1 MRIGRFLRC
10 GVVSLCA
17 ALVFAFSSFAKDE
30 SNDQL
35 VQMVIKLLS
44 EQDKDL
50 RAVGL
55 DQVRNEA
62 KGDAATKQFA
72 AQLPKLSAAEQV
84 GLLSALA
91 DRGDHAA
98 LPAVIELLNKSDDET
113 VRVAAVTTIGSLGD
127 STHLALLLKALA
139 SGRRCRKNRRE
150 ISCPTT
156 SRRRSSWRNR
166 RSAQKFATPHVR
178 CPHRSSRR
186 APRLTTVG
194 DLLAAATGDDAKV
207 RRAAMVALSQLA
219 SANNLPGMFKAVLK
233 AEKGTEREAAEKA
246 VAVVAGGID
255 DADARASAMLSA
267 WAKFNAQ
274 DQIALLPALGRV
286 GGAKIYTVVK
296 KAMADEDMAHRDAGL
311 RALCNWPDSTVL
323 DELLAL
329 AEKADSPAHRA
340 MIFQAFVRIG
350 ATRDDR
356 TDLERLARMQQA
368 MAAAKTA
375 EERALVVNRCRTS
388 YSIESLRYVLPYL
401 EQPEFVQLACE
412 TIVELAHHRELREP
426 NKSEFDPALDKV
438 IKLSKDAVVV
448 DRANRYKRGETWARP
463 KPTDATNSP

>member
-1 MRIGRFLRC
+1 VRTGQLLTH
-10 GVVSLCA
+10 GAVSLCA
-17 ALVFAFSSFAKDE
+17 VLVFAFWSFAKDE
-30 SNDQL
+30 PSDEL

-62 KGDAATKQFA
+62 KGSAATEQFA
-72 AQLPKLSAAEQV
+72 AQLPKLSAVEQV

-91 DRGDHAA
+91 DRGDNAA
-98 LPAVIELLNKSDDET
+98 LPAVIELLTQSHTET
-113 VRVAAVTTIGSLGD
+113 VRAAAVTTIGSLGK
-127 STHLALLLKALA
+127 STNLPLLLNSLANGGTIEKSSAKIAIERLRGEEVPNAIAAAL
-139 SGRRCRKNRRE
+139 K
-150 ISCPTT
+150 T
-156 SRRRSSWRNR
+156 SPPPLRI
-166 RSAQKFATPHVR
+166 ALIEVLAE
-178 CPHRSSRR
+178 RR
-186 APRLTTVG
+186 ALTTVG
-194 DLLAAATGDDAKV
+194 EILIAANGDDAKV
-207 RRAAMVALSQLA
+207 RSAAMGALSQLA
-219 SANNLPGMFKAVLK
+219 SVEHLPGMFDAVLK

-246 VAVVAGGID
+246 VAVVAGRID

-274 DQIALLPALGRV
+274 DQIALLPVLGRV
-286 GGAKIYTVVK
+286 GSAKIYTFVK
-296 KAMADEDMAHRDAGL
+296 KAMAGEDPARRDAGL

-323 DELLAL
+323 DELLEG
-329 AEKADSPAHRA
+329 AEKADTPAHRA

-350 ATRDDR
+350 STRDNR
-356 TDLERLARMQQA
+356 TDLERFARMKQA

-375 EERALVVNRCRTS
+375 EERAFVVNRCRTS
-388 YSIESLRYVLPYL
+388 YSIESLRYVLPFL

-426 NKSEFDPALDKV
+426 NKGEFDPALDKV

-463 KPTDATNSP
+463 KPTDATTSQ

>member
-1 MRIGRFLRC
+1 MCESANFLTH
-10 GVVSLCA
+10 GVVCLFA
-17 ALVFAFSSFAKDE
+17 VLVFTYSSLAHDE
-30 SNDQL
+30 PSDEL
-35 VQMVIKLLS
+35 VQMVVKLLS

-62 KGDAATKQFA
+62 KGNAATKQFA
-72 AQLPKLSAAEQV
+72 AQLPKLNAAEQV
-84 GLLSALA
+84 GLLGALA
-91 DRGDHAA
+91 DRGDNAA
-98 LPAVIELLNKSDDET
+98 LPAIIELLTDSRNEI
-113 VRVAAVTTIGSLGD
+113 VRAAAVTAIGSLGD
-127 STHLALLLKALA
+127 STNLALLLKALA
-139 SGRRCRKNRRE
+139 NGSAAEKTAAKSAVQRLRGEEVPGAIAAALKNSPPPICVVLIE
-150 ISCPTT
+150 VL
-156 SRRRSSWRNR
+156 
-166 RSAQKFATPHVR
+166 AE
-178 CPHRSSRR
+178 RR
-186 APRLTTVG
+186 ALTTVG
-194 DLLAAATGDDAKV
+194 DLLTAATGDDAKV

-219 SANNLPGMFKAVLK
+219 SANHLPGMFKAVLK
-233 AEKGTEREAAEKA
+233 AENGTEREAAEKA

-255 DADARASAMLSA
+255 DADARASAILSA

-274 DQIALLPALGRV
+274 DQIVLLPTLGRV
-286 GGAKIYTVVK
+286 GSAKVYTVVK
-296 KAMADEDMAHRDAGL
+296 SAMTGEDPARRDAGL

-323 DELLAL
+323 DELLEA

-350 ATRDDR
+350 STRDNR
-356 TDLERLARMQQA
+356 TDLERLARMKQA

-388 YSIESLRYVLPYL
+388 YSIESLRYVLPFL

-426 NKSEFDPALDKV
+426 NKGEFDPALDKV

-463 KPTDATNSP
+463 KPAEATN